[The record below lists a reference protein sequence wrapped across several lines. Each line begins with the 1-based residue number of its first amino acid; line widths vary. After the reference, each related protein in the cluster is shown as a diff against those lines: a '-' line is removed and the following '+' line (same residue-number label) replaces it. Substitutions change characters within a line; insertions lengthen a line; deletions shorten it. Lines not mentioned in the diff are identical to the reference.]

1 MRKELILIILVLL
14 EKKINKLIKP
24 QTNFVLVLRIF
35 FLVEGRKCLHKFK
48 RNTSWIPQW
57 QWW

>member
-24 QTNFVLVLRIF
+24 QTNFVLVLRMF
-35 FLVEGRKCLHKFK
+35 FLV
-48 RNTSWIPQW
+48 
-57 QWW
+57 